1 MILIDKDK
9 QYKILLVFIYCF
21 LLVFFSKSSYNLLI
35 DIFLRICM
43 PKLKTHSSV
52 KKRFR
57 VNAAGKVKRSQ
68 ACRQHLMRRRSSKM
82 LRNSRGM
89 AIVEGQESKNILKH
103 FLPYAN

>member
-1 MILIDKDK
+1 
-9 QYKILLVFIYCF
+9 
-21 LLVFFSKSSYNLLI
+21 
-35 DIFLRICM
+35 M

-68 ACRQHLMRRRSSKM
+68 ACRQHLMRRRSRKM

-89 AIVEGQESKNILKH
+89 TIVEGQESKNILKH